1 MLRNPKL
8 YFVAA
13 LCVLA
18 TSPVA
23 AKPAKDRSVV
33 VPTAKAPSRTDL
45 TPRNKNEC
53 LAVVQTLNEQAKKL
67 SRQTKQAVPPEF
79 TRVAMDLEQ
88 SCGAA

>member
-13 LCVLA
+13 LCVPA

-33 VPTAKAPSRTDL
+33 VPTAKQAPSRTGL

-88 SCGAA
+88 